1 MYYFSPNHFHPIFLF
16 FVFLQSINE
25 LDMFLLFRE
34 TLIILLDMT
43 NQMPALVIAIKRRE
57 FVPMNRIPWEQ
68 EPCFLPAPRLPLFVS
83 HAQFLKYIYSNI
95 TITYINSDISFLLA
109 ALLYL
114 NFHFIWP
121 LLKTSLFLKLYSLL
135 FPPNFPSFIK

>member
-1 MYYFSPNHFHPIFLF
+1 MRVVLFECNAF

-57 FVPMNRIPWEQ
+57 FDPMNRIP
-68 EPCFLPAPRLPLFVS
+68 
-83 HAQFLKYIYSNI
+83 
-95 TITYINSDISFLLA
+95 
-109 ALLYL
+109 
-114 NFHFIWP
+114 
-121 LLKTSLFLKLYSLL
+121 
-135 FPPNFPSFIK
+135 